1 MQVILAS
8 ASPRRKDL
16 LEQINI
22 EPVICPAHFEEIKT
36 ADDARKVV
44 LKNAEGK
51 CQAVVKQKGDSVP
64 VIAADTIVVIDGEI
78 LGKPKSA
85 AEAAEML
92 QHLSGRKHKVM
103 TGVAVAYEGKQI
115 AEVSITDVFFRKLTF
130 EEINAYVATGEPLDK
145 AGAYGIQGQGA
156 VLVEKID
163 GCYNNVVG
171 LPLTQLYLML
181 KKLGV
186 KSVADKNY

>member
-8 ASPRRKDL
+8 ASPRRRDL

-22 EPVICPAHFEEIKT
+22 EPLICPADFEEIT
-36 ADDARKVV
+36 ADEDAGQVV
-44 LKNAEGK
+44 LKNAAGK
-51 CQAVVKQKGDSVP
+51 CNAVLKLKGDSLP

-78 LGKPKSA
+78 LGKPKSPADA
-85 AEAAEML
+85 AAML
-92 QHLSGRKHKVM
+92 QRLSGREHEVL
-103 TGVAVAYEGKQI
+103 TGIAVAYKGRQA
-115 AEVSITDVFFRKLTF
+115 AEVCTTKVVFRKLTA
-130 EEINAYVATGEPLDK
+130 EEITAYVATGEPLDK

-186 KSVADKNY
+186 KGIADQDD

>member
-8 ASPRRKDL
+8 ASPRRRDL

-22 EPVICPAHFEEIKT
+22 EPLICPADFEEIT
-36 ADDARKVV
+36 ADEDACQVV
-44 LKNAEGK
+44 LKNAAGK
-51 CQAVVKQKGDSVP
+51 CNAVLKLKGDSLP

-78 LGKPKSA
+78 LGKPKSPADA
-85 AEAAEML
+85 AAML
-92 QHLSGRKHKVM
+92 QRLSGREHEVL
-103 TGVAVAYEGKQI
+103 TGIAVAYKGRQA
-115 AEVSITDVFFRKLTF
+115 AEVCTTKVFFRKLTA
-130 EEINAYVATGEPLDK
+130 EEITAYVATGEPLDK

-186 KSVADKNY
+186 KGIADQDD